1 VKLFAVVN
9 NKDKTMRE
17 TKYSKTLYKAI
28 RKLNLDKEELKQL
41 LLCLYIN
48 GCSSED
54 CAKLFGTT
62 EDKII
67 KFLRSEE
74 LYGYKVCSKCGQL
87 KDLEK
92 DFRQYKNQKNLI
104 CKDCKIESNKKIG
117 KEYRKNNKEKRKE
130 YMKTYNE
137 ENKEKIKE
145 SRQEYNK
152 NNRDKIKGYYQKNAS
167 IEQVQKLKGIEEV
180 SGNQIRC
187 KYCGKWMTPTI
198 NQVHNRLRSIR
209 TIDGNYIYCSK
220 ECKQECPTYQQ
231 KKYPKGFKVA
241 SSREVNPV
249 LRQMVLKRDN
259 YTCQMC
265 SKFENVKLHCHHAI
279 PAINSPMEEDDP
291 KNCITLCKECHKKVH
306 KIPGCGYAELK
317 CT

>member
-92 DFRQYKNQKNLI
+92 NFRQYKNQKNLI

-130 YMKTYNE
+130 YTKKYNKENKEKKKKYMEKYEKNNKEKRKKYMKKYNE
-137 ENKEKIKE
+137 TNKEKIKE

-152 NNRDKIKGYYQKNAS
+152 NNRDKIKGNYQKNAS
-167 IEQVQKLKGIEEV
+167 IEQVQNLKGIEEV
-180 SGNQIRC
+180 
-187 KYCGKWMTPTI
+187 
-198 NQVHNRLRSIR
+198 
-209 TIDGNYIYCSK
+209 
-220 ECKQECPTYQQ
+220 
-231 KKYPKGFKVA
+231 
-241 SSREVNPV
+241 
-249 LRQMVLKRDN
+249 
-259 YTCQMC
+259 
-265 SKFENVKLHCHHAI
+265 
-279 PAINSPMEEDDP
+279 
-291 KNCITLCKECHKKVH
+291 
-306 KIPGCGYAELK
+306 
-317 CT
+317 